1 MRTITCELELKD
13 DHTVTITLPDD
24 IPTGKHQVV
33 VVIDE
38 RVKND
43 PELQETYDALLS
55 HTNGL
60 WKQGDGLS
68 YQENVRHEWHR
79 CP

>member
-24 IPTGKHQVV
+24 IPTGQHQIVL
-33 VVIDE
+33 VIDE
-38 RVKND
+38 HVKND
-43 PELQETYDALLS
+43 PRLQETYDALLS
-55 HTNGL
+55 HTSGL
-60 WKQGDGLS
+60 WKHGDGLS
-68 YQENVRHEWHR
+68 YQENVRNEWNR